1 MPRPRHDDTSKQQR
15 VIFSLP
21 PELVDD
27 LQRYATQLRGGNKS
41 SFVADALRSYIDQLQ
56 KARHTAKLRDAYA
69 ASAAAGLA
77 ITRQWESL
85 DAEAWAQ
92 LDRAKPKRKGR

>member
-1 MPRPRHDDTSKQQR
+1 MPNPRHEDTSKQQR

-27 LQRYATQLRGGNKS
+27 LQRYANQLRGGNKS
-41 SFVADALRSYIDQLQ
+41 GFVADALRSYIDQLH
-56 KARHTAKLRDAYA
+56 KTRHTAKLRQAYA

-77 ITRQWESL
+77 ITRQWEPL
-85 DAEAWAQ
+85 DAESWAL
-92 LDRAKPKRKGR
+92 LDQEKPKRKGH